1 MNKFI
6 PLILFIF
13 SLISYSQENKPFDMQ
28 NAYLGEILNSF
39 EEKSFSSFDFDDE
52 NWRKNAVNKI
62 TSSSNLNANSYLKTA
77 MTLHMLKYKVGDE
90 IFNKAIESYNRI
102 IGEEGKNAD
111 ILDFQYHVE
120 DISNISLT
128 HFFNDWFKSK
138 GHPSYEILWFQN
150 EKTNDLSITVKQHQ
164 SDNSVDFFE
173 LPVPIKLIGD
183 NDESQLVRLELS
195 KNGQSF
201 NATIPFT
208 ITDIQIDPNHQLI
221 SKDNST
227 KVGIDQE
234 VLNTEISL
242 YPNPAVD
249 NITVLNDSDA
259 TVEKVSVYNMLGKL
273 VLEESNPINAISLK
287 DLSEGVHLVKIETSQ
302 GTLHKTILKK

>member
-164 SDNSVDFFE
+164 SHNSVDFFE

-208 ITDIQIDPNHQLI
+208 ITEIQIDPNHQLI

>member
-13 SLISYSQENKPFDMQ
+13 SLLSFGQENKPFDMQ

-39 EEKSFSSFDFDDE
+39 EDKSFSSFDFDDE
-52 NWRKNAVNKI
+52 NWRKNAIEKI

-77 MTLHMLKYKVGDE
+77 MILHMLKYKVGDE
-90 IFNKAIESYNRI
+90 LFYKAVESYNRNI
-102 IGEEGKNAD
+102 SEEDKNAD
-111 ILDFQYHVE
+111 ILDFQYHLE
-120 DISNISLT
+120 DVSNISLT

-150 EKTNDLSITVKQHQ
+150 EKTNNLSITVKQHQ

-208 ITDIQIDPNHQLI
+208 ITEIQIDPNHQLI

-227 KVGIDQE
+227 KLGIDQE

-259 TVEKVSVYNMLGKL
+259 TVERVSVYNMLGKL

>member
-1 MNKFI
+1 
-6 PLILFIF
+6 
-13 SLISYSQENKPFDMQ
+13 MQ

-52 NWRKNAVNKI
+52 NWRKNAIKKI
-62 TSSSNLNANSYLKTA
+62 TSSSNLNASSYLKTA
-77 MTLHMLKYKVGDE
+77 MIMHMLKYKVGDE
-90 IFNKAIESYNRI
+90 LFYKAIESYN
-102 IGEEGKNAD
+102 KNISNKSKSAD
-111 ILDFQYHVE
+111 ILDFQYHLE

-138 GHPSYEILWFQN
+138 GHPSYEISWFQN
-150 EKTNDLSITVKQHQ
+150 EKTNNLSITVKQHQ
-164 SDNSVDFFE
+164 SDSSVDFFE
-173 LPVPIKLIGD
+173 LPVPIKLIGE
-183 NDESQLVRLELS
+183 NDETQLVRLELS

-208 ITDIQIDPNHQLI
+208 ITEILIDPNHQLI

-227 KVGIDQE
+227 KAGIDQE

-259 TVEKVSVYNMLGKL
+259 IVEKVSVYNMLGKL
-273 VLEESNPINAISLK
+273 VLEKLNPINTISLK